1 MVYLIVL
8 AAVLARFAIVHPT
21 NFSPVYAALLFAG
34 AFLKKRDSL
43 WYPLG
48 IIAVCDFLLTLGIY
62 RTSFHWVYML
72 NLLAFAAIIPV
83 GWWLRG
89 RTSVGRVFAAALAG
103 PTVFFVVSN
112 LMVWA
117 GGLLYPRTAAG
128 LTACFALAI
137 PFYGNTLAS
146 GVLFSAILFGG
157 YEYYRRKVAQPPS
170 LPATLG

>member
-8 AAVLARFAIVHPT
+8 AAVLARFAIYHPT

-48 IIAVCDFLLTLGIY
+48 IIAVCDFLLTIGIY
-62 RTSFHWVYML
+62 GASFHWVYML

-89 RTSVGRVFAAALAG
+89 HTSVGRVLAAALVG
-103 PTVFFVVSN
+103 PTVFFVLSN

-157 YEYYRRKVAQPPS
+157 YEYYRRKVAQPRNV
-170 LPATLG
+170 PAAIS